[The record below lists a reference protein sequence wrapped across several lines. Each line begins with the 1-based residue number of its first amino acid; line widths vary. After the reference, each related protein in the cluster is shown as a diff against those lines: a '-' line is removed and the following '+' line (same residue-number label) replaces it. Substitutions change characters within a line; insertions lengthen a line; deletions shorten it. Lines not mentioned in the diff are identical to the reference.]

1 MRRKDRATGPEDA
14 LRILS
19 TAEYGVL
26 SMATLEGEPYG
37 VPLNFAWADDCIYF
51 HCAPEG
57 RKLDLLQ
64 ANPRCSFTVVGK
76 TQVVPENFGTL
87 YESVLVTG
95 SAQELSGPKKQ
106 KALVLLVAKYASE
119 HMERGLNYIDRL
131 KNATKVFQITA
142 TSITAKACTQCTA

>member
-1 MRRKDRATGPEDA
+1 MRRRDRATGPEEA
-14 LRILS
+14 LRILAA
-19 TAEYGVL
+19 AEYGVL

-37 VPLNFAWADDCIYF
+37 VPLNFVWADECLYF

-57 RKLDLLQ
+57 RKLDLLR

-95 SAQELSGPKKQ
+95 SAQELSGPEKQ

-119 HMERGLNYIDRL
+119 HMERGLKYIDRL
-131 KNATKVFQITA
+131 SSATKVFQITA